1 MVWNVLYLHPRSEK
15 KVADI
20 CRVHRIPYY
29 LPLRRTTRTY
39 QRRQVT
45 SETTV
50 FPGYLF
56 AGLDAVGRTTV
67 LKTNHVLRVL
77 TPHSSFRLLRQ
88 LVQIRRALR
97 ADPGLRVV
105 RPLAK
110 GHRVRIVGGP
120 FQGIEGV
127 VARLKD
133 ARNPVRVILN
143 VDLLGKA
150 VCCEAGA
157 DQLERVD

>member
-1 MVWNVLYLHPRSEK
+1 MAWNVLYLHPRCEK

-20 CRVHRIPYY
+20 CRVHRIPHY
-29 LPLRRTTRTY
+29 LPLRRATRTY

-45 SETTV
+45 FETPV

-56 AGLDAVGRTTV
+56 TDLDASGRAVV
-67 LKTNHVLRVL
+67 LKTNHVLRIMS
-77 TPHSSFRLLRQ
+77 PRSSFHLLRQ

-110 GHRVRIVGGP
+110 GQRVRIVGGP

-157 DQLERVD
+157 EQLERLD